1 MSAVCVTEVS
11 LHLTCLYLWA
21 NRMLGKN
28 QSSSN
33 DFIDFLLRTCI
44 DSPKDLILDILCNLF
59 SHFLQILGKYILIY
73 CLPDLK
79 YTCQHVEVY
88 WISWVIGA
96 VSTTIDRIKT
106 ATVVIKIWNVFIFHR
121 LAKKK
126 NWIQSNR
133 TWKRDSW
140 DLLTIAF
147 HIMATSGTMVHFLR

>member
-1 MSAVCVTEVS
+1 MCHRSFLAFDLSVFMSKQNAWQESVIIQWFYWLSFED
-11 LHLTCLYLWA
+11 LHWFSKGSNTWYFMQSILPFSA
-21 NRMLGKN
+21 NTWKVY
-28 QSSSN
+28 S
-33 DFIDFLLRTCI
+33 T
-44 DSPKDLILDILCNLF
+44 
-59 SHFLQILGKYILIY
+59 IY